1 LAPATPSARPPAPV
15 SPETVA
21 PAGMAQAA
29 FRAMGTTVAVIVQ
42 RDRQGEAEQAVRQLF
57 EEWEAA
63 LSRFR
68 PESELSRLNARAG
81 EPAPAS
87 PLLRRV
93 LRTAL
98 DAARAT
104 DGLYDP
110 TLGAQIAR
118 LGYDRSFEQIEAKA
132 DVATDL
138 TAEIAE
144 RRGEFT
150 TEVTEITEGSEVRV
164 GLVGTGAP
172 VDGGPR
178 QGGAWREIIVDERAG
193 TVALPAGAALDFGG
207 IAKGMAVDAALAA
220 LAGRGFGA
228 ALVNAG
234 GDLAVL
240 GTPPGERQWS
250 LAVPGRDAWW
260 SIPLVRGALATSG
273 IARRH
278 WLQAGAPRHH
288 LLDPRTGLPS
298 SSGLWSATVAA
309 GSCAQAEVAAKVAF
323 LLGRHEGGAF
333 LRRLGLAGLLVGAD
347 GFWSAE
353 GAWPVLEMETLP

>member
-1 LAPATPSARPPAPV
+1 
-15 SPETVA
+15 
-21 PAGMAQAA
+21 MAQAA
-29 FRAMGTTVAVIVQ
+29 FRAMGTTVAVIVE
-42 RDRQGEAEQAVRQLF
+42 RDRLDEAEQAVRQLF

-81 EPAPAS
+81 SPTPAS
-87 PLLRRV
+87 PLVRRV
-93 LRTAL
+93 LRAAL

-104 DGLYDP
+104 DGIYDP
-110 TLGAQIAR
+110 TLGAQIVS

-132 DVATDL
+132 DATTDL
-138 TAEIAE
+138 TAENAENAE
-144 RRGEFT
+144 RRGGFT
-150 TEVTEITEGSEVRV
+150 TEVTEITEGGQVRV

-172 VDGGPR
+172 AGSGPR
-178 QGGAWREIIVDERAG
+178 QGGAWREIVIDERAG
-193 TVALPAGAALDFGG
+193 TVTLPAGAALDFGG

-220 LAGRGFGA
+220 LAERGFTS

-234 GDLAVL
+234 GDLAAL

-250 LAVPGRDAWW
+250 LAVPGRHEWW

-278 WLQAGAPRHH
+278 WTQAGAPRHH

-298 SSGLWSATVAA
+298 ASGLWSATVAA
-309 GSCAQAEVAAKVAF
+309 GTCAQAEVAAKVAF
-323 LLGRHEGGAF
+323 LLGRGEGGAF

-347 GFWSAE
+347 GFWSAA
-353 GAWPVLEMETLP
+353 GSWPALEMETLP